1 MARREYS
8 EKDNWLISLLRKAGG
23 VSQPSVPG
31 RPNLPGV
38 PTQKYR
44 PVYSGSG
51 RAGREAARDKAL
63 MDRYLSLETPQGIK
77 GALGLEKNPAY
88 HRALKNFRTNVGRP
102 SDPALEEAMA
112 PFKDLAHGERL
123 DRSRRRIEEEVPQG
137 RWPQRNPNIPVGSY
151 AEPMSE
157 YDAPPLE
164 ARGQSQERDEW
175 GHRESDYEDDPSIW
189 KKAWADWDRKKEY
202 NRKMQQEG
210 NFMHI
215 SGDEFPTVE
224 ERMEAREPGPLEN
237 AIIESLA
244 SKKRK
249 KK

>member
-23 VSQPSVPG
+23 ISQPSAPG
-31 RPNLPGV
+31 RPNLPRV

-63 MDRYLSLETPQGIK
+63 MDRYFAMGTEEHKPGVSIYTGAPGSAELGID
-77 GALGLEKNPAY
+77 PAR
-88 HRALKNFRTNVGRP
+88 HRAMMNLRTNVGRP

-112 PFKDLAHGERL
+112 PFKDLVHGKRL
-123 DRSRRRIEEEVPQG
+123 DRSRRRIEEEIPQG
-137 RWPQRNPNIPVGSY
+137 RWPQRNPNIPVDSY
-151 AEPMSE
+151 AEPMTE
-157 YDAPPLE
+157 YEMEPMAPRLDPFYADEDFRGTE
-164 ARGQSQERDEW
+164 AEEKEAASMW
-175 GHRESDYEDDPSIW
+175 NKAFEDHD
-189 KKAWADWDRKKEY
+189 
-202 NRKMQQEG
+202 RKMQAEG
-210 NFMHI
+210 RMSI
-215 SGDEFPTVE
+215 GPDTIE

-237 AIIESLA
+237 AIIQSLA